1 MGRPLITVNTLL
13 AMERHGEIVLPTD
26 ALITPAAQD
35 FLHGTRTKVRH
46 VDAEP
51 VVSDQPRRYV
61 CGDAHCPL
69 IKAVL
74 PGLERDYPSLEFSS
88 CEGQVGVLLPSLAKI
103 CADLTECDQRRGIV
117 LVEKTALVGCFAN
130 KYPKVRA
137 AAVESPAVLFD
148 LMRGLEINLLMINPA
163 KVAMRQMRAM
173 IDTFFTGKTSLAPE
187 IAEAF
192 GGVASNVA
200 APAAGACQCGG

>member
-13 AMERHGEIVLPTD
+13 AMERHGEIVLASD

-35 FLHGTRTKVRH
+35 FLRGTRTPVKH
-46 VDAEP
+46 VDAQP
-51 VVSDQPRRYV
+51 VVSKQPRRYV
-61 CGDAHCPL
+61 CGDVHCPV
-69 IKAVL
+69 IQSIL

-88 CEGQVGVLLPSLAKI
+88 CEGQVGCLLPSLANI
-103 CADLTECDQRRGIV
+103 CSGLSECNQRRGVV

-137 AAVESPAVLFD
+137 AAVDSPACLFD
-148 LMRGLEINLLMINPA
+148 LMRGLDINLLIINPA
-163 KVAMRQMRAM
+163 KVALRQMRAM

-187 IAEAF
+187 IAAAF
-192 GGVASNVA
+192 KGVTSSVSGNA
-200 APAAGACQCGG
+200 ACKCGG